1 MGHLHRSQERSLRP
15 GPLYS
20 ALEDFLRDIVSRW
33 ADKVVAALS
42 TGPVNESAVSLAWL
56 LRLLSNPEVGRISD
70 FESAPNTA
78 LEQWRAVSSEMR
90 GEPGTWSADNWN
102 VNSDIWLCKSQT
114 IVDGKLRAIWSP
126 PENIDDF
133 PLSSVHPGALARWG
147 ARGTRSATLD
157 ALIVEQPP
165 RALELIEYRRR
176 SAVERYRKLYK
187 VTTSPYTDPAIWPLI
202 VMQNQI
208 LSWVGMAFGVYLRG
222 LLLELAHTPQE
233 LDELGNTT
241 VDRVANLVGFK
252 NDEPFMQWTLVG
264 MHNLTFT
271 GDGSFSPL
279 PTRAGQS
286 ELWRERWGWVT
297 QCCTPDNALSA
308 LATAAQLVASIA
320 VVSPLIT
327 LAKGNSRSAVMVALC
342 TLRRLLLTLRA
353 MAWAEEALRNKWRLV
368 RPVDLLCF
376 ACSALRPHWPRPAI
390 ALSHRSR
397 TVKPLLFHTRFW
409 DSPFSMVDA
418 TYIPQ
423 WETNIAM
430 IWGLFAP
437 TPTIIRM
444 PSAAYLESEWCQ
456 RESELLEYV
465 TNQCDFMRN
474 RSLIDAEESA
484 AANLDSLLDQPL
496 HERKL
501 QQRTVRS
508 ILVPELTQAQAV
520 RMSAAGAI
528 RVIAAATGLTDED
541 VARVARMLRHGDIP
555 QFDCPTNNK
564 LGWREYVD
572 IFQELA
578 QIVSMDEEARPL
590 DEGSARIG
598 GIRGLIKNLPDF
610 GDPGVPP
617 LRDHLAAFE
626 WMLVEQG
633 NLLPEQNY
641 ASIAVDCRSLT
652 REEWESSP
660 AYTLHRGLT
669 SAATGIPVW
678 FMQSA
683 NQRIDKWPRIGDY
696 RPIFTQLLEGQ
707 FRWMELVSL
716 PGDWFERYAAKSD
729 VRW

>member
-1 MGHLHRSQERSLRP
+1 
-15 GPLYS
+15 
-20 ALEDFLRDIVSRW
+20 
-33 ADKVVAALS
+33 VAAPS

-56 LRLLSNPEVGRISD
+56 LRLLSDPEAGGISD
-70 FESAPNTA
+70 YDSAPNTA
-78 LEQWRAVSSEMR
+78 LEQWRVASSEMR
-90 GEPGTWSADNWN
+90 GEPGAWSADNWN
-102 VNSDIWLCKSQT
+102 VNSDIWLCKSQA
-114 IVDGKLRAIWSP
+114 IVDGTLRAIWSP

-133 PLSSVHPGALARWG
+133 PPNSVDSGALARWG
-147 ARGTRSATLD
+147 ARGTQSARLD
-157 ALIVEQPP
+157 VLIVEQTP
-165 RALELIEYRRR
+165 RPLEMIEYRRR
-176 SAVERYRKLYK
+176 SAAERYRKLYQ
-187 VTTSPYTDPAIWPLI
+187 VTTPPYSDPAKWSLI
-202 VMQNQI
+202 VMLNQI

-222 LLLELAHTPQE
+222 LLLELARTRPE

-241 VDRVANLVGFK
+241 VDRVATLIGFK
-252 NDEPFMQWTLVG
+252 DDEPFVQQTLVR

-271 GDGSFSPL
+271 RDGSPSPM

-286 ELWRERWGWVT
+286 ELWRERWGWLT
-297 QCCTPDNALSA
+297 QDCTPDNARSA
-308 LATAAQLVASIA
+308 LVTAAQLLASIA

-327 LAKGNSRSAVMVALC
+327 LAKGENRSAVMLALC

-353 MAWAEEALRNKWRLV
+353 MAWAEEALRNEWRLV
-368 RPVDLLCF
+368 RPVDVLCF

-409 DSPFSMVDA
+409 DSPFSMIDA

-465 TNQCDFMRN
+465 ADQCDFMRN

-484 AANLDSLLDQPL
+484 AANLDGLLAEPL
-496 HERKL
+496 HGRELR
-501 QQRTVRS
+501 QRTVRS

-528 RVIAAATGLTDED
+528 RVIAAAAGLSDED

-555 QFDCPTNNK
+555 QFDCPTNNQ
-564 LGWREYVD
+564 LGWRDYID

-578 QIVSMDEEARPL
+578 QIVPMDEEARPL
-590 DEGSARIG
+590 DEGIARTTG
-598 GIRGLIKNLPDF
+598 GSYGGLAKNLPDF
-610 GDPGVPP
+610 GEPGVPP

-626 WMLVEQG
+626 WMLDEQED
-633 NLLPEQNY
+633 LLQEHPY
-641 ASIAVDCRSLT
+641 ASIVVDCRALT
-652 REEWESSP
+652 QEGWESGP

-669 SAATGIPVW
+669 SAATSIPVW
-678 FMQSA
+678 FLQSA
-683 NQRIDKWPRIGDY
+683 NQRIDRWPRIGDY
-696 RPIFTQLLEGQ
+696 RPIFTQYLEAQ

-716 PGDWFERYAAKSD
+716 PEDWFERYSAKSGLH
-729 VRW
+729 W

>member
-1 MGHLHRSQERSLRP
+1 
-15 GPLYS
+15 
-20 ALEDFLRDIVSRW
+20 
-33 ADKVVAALS
+33 VAALS

-56 LRLLSNPEVGRISD
+56 LRLLSDPEAGGIS
-70 FESAPNTA
+70 SAPDTA
-78 LEQWRAVSSEMR
+78 MDQWRAVSSEMR
-90 GEPGTWSADNWN
+90 GEPGTSSADNWN
-102 VNSDIWLCKSQT
+102 VDSDIWLCKSQA
-114 IVDGKLRAIWSP
+114 IVDGELRAIWSP

-133 PLSSVHPGALARWG
+133 PPNSVHSGALACWG
-147 ARGTRSATLD
+147 ARGTQSARLD
-157 ALIVEQPP
+157 ALIAEQPHRP
-165 RALELIEYRRR
+165 LEMIEYRRR
-176 SAVERYRKLYK
+176 SAAERYRKLYQL
-187 VTTSPYTDPAIWPLI
+187 TTPPYTDPANWPLI
-202 VMQNQI
+202 VMLNQI

-222 LLLELAHTPQE
+222 LLLVPAGTRPE

-241 VDRVANLVGFK
+241 VDRVATLIGFQD
-252 NDEPFMQWTLVG
+252 DEPFVQRTLVG

-271 GDGSFSPL
+271 RDGSFSPM

-297 QCCTPDNALSA
+297 QDCTPDDALSA
-308 LATAAQLVASIA
+308 LATAAQLLASIA

-327 LAKGNSRSAVMVALC
+327 LAKGESRSAVMVALC

-368 RPVDLLCF
+368 RPVDVLCF
-376 ACSALRPHWPRPAI
+376 ACSALRPHWPRPTI

-409 DSPFSMVDA
+409 DSPFSVIDA

-437 TPTIIRM
+437 TPTIVRM

-456 RESELLEYV
+456 RESELLEYAAD
-465 TNQCDFMRN
+465 QCDFMRN

-484 AANLDSLLDQPL
+484 AANLDSLLDEAL
-496 HERKL
+496 HGRKL
-501 QQRTVRS
+501 RQRTVRS

-528 RVIAAATGLTDED
+528 RVIAAAGLSDED
-541 VARVARMLRHGDIP
+541 VARVARMLLHGDIP

-564 LGWREYVD
+564 LGWRDYTD
-572 IFQELA
+572 IFQDLA
-578 QIVSMDEEARPL
+578 QIVPMHEDARPL
-590 DEGSARIG
+590 VEGSARTTR
-598 GIRGLIKNLPDF
+598 GIRGLAKNLPDF
-610 GDPGVPP
+610 GHPGVPP

-626 WMLVEQG
+626 WMLVEQED
-633 NLLPEQNY
+633 LLREHPY
-641 ASIAVDCRSLT
+641 ASITVDCRSLT

-660 AYTLHRGLT
+660 TYTLHRGLT
-669 SAATGIPVW
+669 SAATSIPVW
-678 FMQSA
+678 FLQSA
-683 NQRIDKWPRIGDY
+683 NQRIDKWPRIGDH
-696 RPIFTQLLEGQ
+696 RPILTQHLEGQ
-707 FRWMELVSL
+707 FRWLELASL
-716 PGDWFERYAAKSD
+716 PEDWFERYAAKSG